1 MTSEQIKDVILA
13 LGGLGW
19 LVPLVGLLMGK
30 RGNKAAARKTE
41 ADYADQ
47 ISETAMK
54 LVSPLEKRVSE
65 LEKRLKRLNRLV
77 ERYAKRIVYLMG
89 GIDQL
94 IRQIVSMQASPCWQ
108 PDDWD
113 PDEEIDDKGE
123 NHD

>member
-19 LVPLVGLLMGK
+19 LVPLVSALIGK
-30 RGNKAAARKTE
+30 RGEQAKARKTE
-41 ADYADQ
+41 SEFADQ
-47 ISETAMK
+47 ISETALK
-54 LVSPLEKRVSE
+54 LINPLEKRICD
-65 LEKRLKRLNRLV
+65 LEKRLRRINRLV

-123 NHD
+123 NA